1 MAPGL
6 KTFLPSPCCGQAIVL
21 LEDFVVTDAEF
32 TGASNAPTGQSPLSG
47 AEPQGNDGASELEA
61 KLAAANSEAE
71 KLREDWLRAKAET
84 DNVRRRG
91 QEDVAKAH
99 RYGIE
104 GFSSALLA
112 VKDSLDAA
120 LMVENTSVENF
131 KEGVELTA
139 RQLESVFDKFAIK
152 VIDPKGEK
160 FDPHRHQAIGQL
172 DSEQEPGT
180 VVNVL
185 QKGYLL
191 HDRVLRPALVMVAKA
206 KSAEG

>member
-1 MAPGL
+1 
-6 KTFLPSPCCGQAIVL
+6 
-21 LEDFVVTDAEF
+21 VTDAEF
-32 TGASNAPTGQSPLSG
+32 TGASGAPASPSAVSG
-47 AEPQGNDGASELEA
+47 SEQGPDGPAAELET
-61 KLAAANSEAE
+61 KLAAATAEVE

-99 RYGIE
+99 RFGIE
-104 GFSSALLA
+104 GFSGALLA

-120 LMVENTSVENF
+120 LTVENTSIESF

-139 RQLESVFDKFAIK
+139 RQLDSVFEKFAIK
-152 VIDPKGEK
+152 AIDPKGEK

-172 DSEQEPGT
+172 ESEHEPNT

-185 QKGYLL
+185 QKGYML
-191 HDRVLRPALVMVAKA
+191 HDRVLRPALVMVS
-206 KSAEG
+206 KSKEA